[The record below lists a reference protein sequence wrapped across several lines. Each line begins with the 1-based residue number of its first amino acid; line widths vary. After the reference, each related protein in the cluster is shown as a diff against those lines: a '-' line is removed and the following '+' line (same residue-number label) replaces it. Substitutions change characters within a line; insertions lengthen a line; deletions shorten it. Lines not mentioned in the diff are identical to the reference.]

1 MRALPGKG
9 AAAAVIAAL
18 LVAALALALAACG
31 GGAAETS
38 GGGTGGATEEQPKQG
53 GKLVV
58 SYLTEPSSLDPAI
71 AYNVIDWAVEW
82 EIFAGLLRYADKPGE
97 EGTQLEPALATEVPS
112 VENGGLSEDG
122 LTYTFHL
129 KEGIKFQPPVD
140 RPITADD
147 FVYTISRIIDPKTTP
162 PSPGSSFFMDIVGAE
177 EFAAGKAKEL
187 SGVKALDPHTLE
199 ITLKSP
205 NLAFLHI
212 LTMPFCSVLDKGWVE
227 KWGKKIN
234 RHPLGAGRFMF
245 DHWTPGREIVLKRNP
260 NYWDEGKPYLDEVVF
275 ALSFNPST
283 ALLKLQQGE
292 VDALG
297 DDLPPSDMTRMQN
310 DPTWKDYVYSAPEIS
325 ISYLFLNN
333 GMPPFDNPKVREAIA
348 WAVDRDKLVKLK
360 AGQAVALYQ
369 FYPPGMPG
377 HVEGKKYYGYDP
389 EKAKQ
394 ILADAGFPNG
404 FKTKLYTDNVD
415 PNPKLMQSVQADL
428 AAIGIEAEL
437 RTMGNNAFYVQQSTP
452 KTLTMGS
459 FGWWMDYPDPSCWI
473 GPLFTKASAVP
484 GGMNSSFW
492 WSPELDKAYSE
503 AQKMTDPAARIEAF
517 SKMQDI
523 IAADTAYA
531 PLYSR
536 ITTTMCSQNV
546 GGFYLHPVRMIDLGS
561 YWRK

>member
-1 MRALPGKG
+1 MRGSTRRG
-9 AAAAVIAAL
+9 AAAAVVVLLLATAA
-18 LVAALALALAACG
+18 VALAACG
-31 GGAAETS
+31 GGTADT
-38 GGGTGGATEEQPKQG
+38 GDGGTSDQPKQG
-53 GKLVV
+53 GKLVAA
-58 SYLTEPSSLDPAI
+58 YLTEPSSLDPAI
-71 AYNVIDWAVEW
+71 AYNIIDWAVEW
-82 EIFAGLLRYADKPGE
+82 EIFAGLLRYVPESGE
-97 EGTQLEPALATEVPS
+97 AGTDLEPAIATEVPS

-129 KEGIKFQPPVD
+129 REDVKFQPPVD
-140 RPITADD
+140 RPVTADD
-147 FVYTISRIIDPKTTP
+147 FVYSISRLIDPKTSP
-162 PSPGSSFFMDIVGAE
+162 PSPGSSFYMDIVGAD
-177 EFAAGKAKEL
+177 EFAAGKTKEL
-187 SGVKALDPHTLE
+187 SGVKALDPHTLQ
-199 ITLKSP
+199 IQLKSP

-212 LTMPFCSVLDKGWVE
+212 LTMPFCSVLDKEWVD
-227 KWGKKIN
+227 KWGKQIN

-260 NYWDEGKPYLDEVVF
+260 NYWEEGKPYLDELVF

-297 DDLPPSDMTRMQN
+297 DDLPPSDLTRMQS
-310 DPTWKDYVYSAPEIS
+310 DPTWKDFVYSTPEIS

-377 HVEGKKYYGYDP
+377 HVEGKQYYGYDP

-404 FKTKLYTDNVD
+404 FKTMIYTDNVD

-428 AAIGIEAEL
+428 AEIGIKAEL

-459 FGWWMDYPDPSCWI
+459 FGWWMDYPDPSDWI
-473 GPLFTKASAVP
+473 GPLFSKASAVP

-492 WSPELDKAYSE
+492 WSPELETAFAE
-503 AQKMTDPAARIEAF
+503 AQKMTDPKARIEAF

-536 ITTTMCSQNV
+536 ITTTMCSKNV
-546 GGFYLHPVRMIDLGS
+546 GGFYLHPVHMLDMGS